1 MMTLHPISKLI
12 ASSTLLLLVPA
23 ANASPAS
30 EAFARFDITGN
41 GFLSGTEINACG
53 CSNLD
58 ANGDRRI
65 TLDEYLAGAG
75 RSASR
80 PATTDD
86 PAAEDADLDIDDD
99 SDAPGADTDA
109 AAAAKPASKLPTPAT
124 ATTPKAT
131 AVTLPNGL
139 YTCNIWMGQS
149 LTSLGKVEIKAGTY
163 RGPANTPSG
172 AYKPLVIDGAGQL
185 SWSPQFSQLAAT
197 GATITGSRISGTPA
211 KPAFTVEYLT
221 GRGYRESMDCT
232 RE

>member
-1 MMTLHPISKLI
+1 MMMLHPISKLV
-12 ASSTLLLLVPA
+12 ACSTLLLLVSA

-41 GFLSGTEINACG
+41 GFLSGTEIDTCG
-53 CSNLD
+53 CANLD

-65 TLDEYLAGAG
+65 TLDEYLAGSA

-80 PATTDD
+80 PATIDD
-86 PAAEDADLDIDDD
+86 AAAEDADLDIDDD
-99 SDAPGADTDA
+99 SDAPDAADA
-109 AAAAKPASKLPTPAT
+109 AAAAKPAAKAAAPA
-124 ATTPKAT
+124 AAAPKAT
-131 AVTLPNGL
+131 ATTLPNGL

-149 LTSLGKVEIKAGTY
+149 LISLGKVEVKSGTY
-163 RGPANTPSG
+163 RGPAGTPSG
-172 AYKPLVIDGAGQL
+172 PYKPLVIDGAGQM

-232 RE
+232 RQ